1 MCEIGAT
8 PCEIVDKSPF
18 ECRDD
23 DPTSA
28 DQSAPPSMCFF
39 GHAQV
44 LRVVE
49 QHYLRDDLGVGA
61 MHGKTLQ
68 VRGFTQPKRYLAIR
82 VAL

>member
-1 MCEIGAT
+1 M
-8 PCEIVDKSPF
+8 VKSPF
-18 ECRDD
+18 ECRYDD
-23 DPTSA
+23 TTSV
-28 DQSAPPSMCFF
+28 DHSAPPLNVLRW
-39 GHAQV
+39 HAQV

-68 VRGFTQPKRYLAIR
+68 VRGLTQPQGYPAAR

>member
-1 MCEIGAT
+1 
-8 PCEIVDKSPF
+8 
-18 ECRDD
+18 
-23 DPTSA
+23 
-28 DQSAPPSMCFF
+28 MCFF